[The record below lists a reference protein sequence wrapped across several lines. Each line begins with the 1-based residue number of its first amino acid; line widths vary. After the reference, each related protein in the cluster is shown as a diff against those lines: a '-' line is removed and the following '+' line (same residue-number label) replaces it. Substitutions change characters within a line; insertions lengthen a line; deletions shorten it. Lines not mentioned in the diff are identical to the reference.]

1 MPPAHVVILLA
12 SYQGGDHIATQ
23 LESIAAQT
31 HRSWSLIVSDD
42 GSRDD
47 TCRIVRDFADRMAP
61 GQVQLVQ
68 GPAQGATANFLS
80 LIDRTPEG
88 AMIAF
93 CDQDDKWLP
102 NKLEWAVDYLA
113 GQDGPSHYAARTI
126 IADMQLRPVAQS
138 RHFPRPLG
146 FRNAAV
152 QAIMA
157 GNTSVFNAPAAKLL
171 RQGAGSAR
179 LAEVVSHDWW
189 AYQLTSG
196 AGAALWHDPRPVLLY
211 RQHDQAEVGRND
223 TLPALAVR
231 MRKLL
236 AGEFGMWMAANHAAL
251 VPMRDHL
258 TPENRWILD
267 QIGMM
272 LSQSGPKALLT
283 MRRAGLYRQTAAG
296 SAALATTVAAGR
308 LRRR

>member
-1 MPPAHVVILLA
+1 MTPAHVVTLLA
-12 SYQGGDHIATQ
+12 SYQGGAHIATQ
-23 LESIAAQT
+23 LDSIAAQT
-31 HRSWSLIVSDD
+31 HKSWSLIVSDD

-80 LIDRTPEG
+80 LIGRTPPD

-93 CDQDDKWLP
+93 CDQDDQWLP
-102 NKLEWAVDYLA
+102 NKLEWAVEYLA
-113 GQDGPSHYAARTI
+113 AQGGPAHYAARTI
-126 IADMQLRPVAQS
+126 ITDMQLRPVAQS

-157 GNTSVFNAPAAKLL
+157 GNTSVFNAPAAELL
-171 RQGAGSAR
+171 RQGAEFAR
-179 LAEVVSHDWW
+179 RAGVVSHDWW

-196 AGAALWHDPRPVLLY
+196 AGAALWHDPRPALLY

-223 TLPALAVR
+223 TLPALAAR

-251 VPMRDHL
+251 VPMRDRL
-258 TPENRWILD
+258 TPQNRRILD
-267 QIGMM
+267 QIDAM
-272 LSQSGPKALLT
+272 LSQPGPKALLT
-283 MRRAGLYRQTAAG
+283 MRQAGLYRQTVAG
-296 SAALATTVAAGR
+296 SAALAATVAAGR

>member
-1 MPPAHVVILLA
+1 MTAAHVVILLA

-113 GQDGPSHYAARTI
+113 GQDGPAHYAARTI

-157 GNTSVFNAPAAKLL
+157 GNTSVFNAPAAELL
-171 RQGAGSAR
+171 RRGAGSAR
-179 LAEVVSHDWW
+179 HAGVVSHDWW

-258 TPENRWILD
+258 TPQNRRILD
-267 QIGMM
+267 QIDAM
-272 LSQSGPKALLT
+272 LTQPGPKALLT

-296 SAALATTVAAGR
+296 SAALAATVAAGR
-308 LRRR
+308 LRRC